1 MLAAIPP
8 QRRGVTAVTAFPVL
22 HSALCVHQLDV
33 LLQIRF
39 QVELYATEG
48 TVHLE
53 GAMKRS
59 RKGRRRGETE
69 KGGEEE
75 REGRRRER
83 EGGGKGGEEERK
95 GWGGGKEWRVGGK
108 EGREFVFFWKRR

>member
-39 QVELYATEG
+39 QIELYATEG

-59 RKGRRRGETE
+59 RKGRRTGETE

-75 REGRRRER
+75 RKGRRKRKREEEER
-83 EGGGKGGEEERK
+83 GKGGRGGRK
-95 GWGGGKEWRVGGK
+95 LKSFAV
-108 EGREFVFFWKRR
+108 